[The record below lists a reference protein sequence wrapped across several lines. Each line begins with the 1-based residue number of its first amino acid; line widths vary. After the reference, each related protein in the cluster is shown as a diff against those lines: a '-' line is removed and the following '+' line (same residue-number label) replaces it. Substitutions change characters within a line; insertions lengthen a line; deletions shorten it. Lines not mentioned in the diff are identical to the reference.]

1 MDWLSYTGL
10 ALLSGSGIAYLYF
23 NRRPD
28 TQPALEEDKH
38 VSMSAAKIHGDK
50 FLILSPAEL
59 IEELDLQPS
68 ITNIRSNLGLS
79 NENWHLDGLPL
90 IHNFINF
97 VQRLPASE
105 SHHHAGDG
113 GLVKHTLDVAALSL
127 LASSSRSW
135 PPNAKTEDIA
145 RLTAVWR
152 YGILTAALLHD
163 IGKTLT
169 SFEVE
174 LYEQPDSKA
183 FSLWLPDTG
192 DMNESGKNFY
202 RVTFP
207 DNKTPYEVHA
217 SLGWTFFQSIVP
229 SNARKWMNESDPNL
243 IKTLRSYLSGSQKD
257 GPLADI
263 IKQADMASTAR
274 DLRHGS
280 RQRFSTA
287 KRTPLI
293 ETIMTALRNMLAER
307 GAHFSIA
314 TTAGGD
320 IFRKD
325 DMVFM
330 MAKNVPDYIREY
342 LKKNKHPAA
351 PSFPTDNQRIFDT
364 LLEYGAV
371 IANPYDE
378 HKAVTHVLVSFE
390 RMDGMLKKHIFTML
404 RFKLETLYPDGHYPH
419 EFSGTLEITSEIGQN
434 QIEPS
439 SDNGGLEKNVQTEN
453 HSVENE
459 HTEYSEKAMDF
470 MAVNTVDT
478 VLPKAEAVSMPEKD
492 VVAIDVPPAP
502 KKKAKQKGM
511 SGIDALLSVHNLYL
525 LDDSETEAER
535 PDEAITQDGSSMA
548 SPQVT
553 SKKMEEKTE
562 IQPPQKKSNPVA
574 APVKNKLMSVLDD
587 LFADFETS
595 ESKLVSAQP
604 DNLAKPVY
612 LAQEDTAAAEF
623 EEIKTE
629 RLSLP
634 VQSPRPVMPYQ
645 QENILDQE
653 PKQKQA
659 ASEFFAGQ
667 KQALKDEG
675 KRFWNWLAN
684 GLSEGTITVNQ
695 SSSPIHFVEQGMLLV
710 TPVIFREYAG
720 GLFDKNNPSCPG
732 LLAQKGFTS
741 LGLHERTRRSAIYSA
756 LAVKAQQ
763 KLLFHCYLIPESK
776 VHLIIKADRRPPNNI
791 DIVLADSQN
800 LLQPGVN
807 GEQK

>member
-1 MDWLSYTGL
+1 
-10 ALLSGSGIAYLYF
+10 
-23 NRRPD
+23 
-28 TQPALEEDKH
+28 
-38 VSMSAAKIHGDK
+38 
-50 FLILSPAEL
+50 
-59 IEELDLQPS
+59 
-68 ITNIRSNLGLS
+68 
-79 NENWHLDGLPL
+79 
-90 IHNFINF
+90 
-97 VQRLPASE
+97 
-105 SHHHAGDG
+105 
-113 GLVKHTLDVAALSL
+113 
-127 LASSSRSW
+127 
-135 PPNAKTEDIA
+135 
-145 RLTAVWR
+145 
-152 YGILTAALLHD
+152 
-163 IGKTLT
+163 
-169 SFEVE
+169 
-174 LYEQPDSKA
+174 
-183 FSLWLPDTG
+183 
-192 DMNESGKNFY
+192 
-202 RVTFP
+202 
-207 DNKTPYEVHA
+207 
-217 SLGWTFFQSIVP
+217 
-229 SNARKWMNESDPNL
+229 
-243 IKTLRSYLSGSQKD
+243 
-257 GPLADI
+257 
-263 IKQADMASTAR
+263 
-274 DLRHGS
+274 
-280 RQRFSTA
+280 
-287 KRTPLI
+287 
-293 ETIMTALRNMLAER
+293 
-307 GAHFSIA
+307 
-314 TTAGGD
+314 
-320 IFRKD
+320 
-325 DMVFM
+325 
-330 MAKNVPDYIREY
+330 
-342 LKKNKHPAA
+342 
-351 PSFPTDNQRIFDT
+351 
-364 LLEYGAV
+364 
-371 IANPYDE
+371 
-378 HKAVTHVLVSFE
+378 
-390 RMDGMLKKHIFTML
+390 
-404 RFKLETLYPDGHYPH
+404 
-419 EFSGTLEITSEIGQN
+419 
-434 QIEPS
+434 
-439 SDNGGLEKNVQTEN
+439 
-453 HSVENE
+453 
-459 HTEYSEKAMDF
+459 

-562 IQPPQKKSNPVA
+562 IQPPQKKSDPVA
-574 APVKNKLMSVLDD
+574 APVKNKPMSVLDD

-629 RLSLP
+629 RLSFP
-634 VQSPRPVMPYQ
+634 VQSPRPVTPYQ

-741 LGLHERTRRSAIYSA
+741 LGLHERTKRSAIYSA